1 MVLKDEEINK
11 LIADYEKK
19 SDEAYRNYQDTGY
32 SRYWATHRKY
42 EDLADT
48 LKVARDGK
56 KKHYLCSVLESD
68 VKQWAGTISQMPY
81 YSRERKEKETTD
93 ILNAI
98 VYRAK
103 WI

>member
-1 MVLKDEEINK
+1 MILNDKELDK

-19 SDEAYRNYQDTGY
+19 SEEAYRNYQDTGY
-32 SRYWATHRKY
+32 SRYWNTHRKY

-56 KKHYLCSVLESD
+56 DRYKQCVSIVSD
-68 VKQWAGTISQMPY
+68 LKQWAGTISQMAY
-81 YSRERKEKETTD
+81 YTAERKEQETVN
-93 ILNAI
+93 ILNGI
-98 VYRAK
+98 INRAK